1 MLELATLGLFD
12 RGKNA
17 ARHVLKDPVALCALC
32 ALELLFELDFFVKA
46 FEH

>member
-1 MLELATLGLFD
+1 MLELATLGPFA

-17 ARHVLKDPVALCALC
+17 ARQVPKDPVALCVLC
-32 ALELLFELDFFVKA
+32 ALELSFELDFFVKA